1 MPKAQRPTKRRSKQ
15 YKAADWTTGRA
26 KARFPFSL
34 FRNVKLFYVIGALI
48 MIGSV
53 APITRFARGSQSS
66 SNQPTP
72 QATAQATA
80 SPEATPAG
88 TPTPATQRYSG
99 PPAMTIDTNKSYFAV
114 IHTDKGDIRV
124 ELFAQQA
131 PQTVNNFV
139 FLARD
144 GFYNEL
150 TFHRVIVGFVAQAG
164 DPEGTGSGGPGYTI
178 PDEQSG
184 RPFEAGTLGMAKRG
198 DQPNSAGSQFFVT
211 YTDQPQLND
220 QFTAFG
226 RIVEGMDVLNSITE
240 RNVCPPGSG
249 PTEENPCQ
257 VDPPPGDKVLSID
270 IEES

>member
-26 KARFPFSL
+26 KVRFPFSL
-34 FRNVKLFYVIGALI
+34 FKNVKVFYVIGAFI

-53 APITRFARGSQSS
+53 AAGMMRTGSSRSKTATQTV
-66 SNQPTP
+66 TP

-80 SPEATPAG
+80 SPEATPGG

-124 ELFAQQA
+124 ELFAKEA

-144 GFYNEL
+144 GFYNGL
-150 TFHRVIVGFVAQAG
+150 TFFRVEPDFVAQTG
-164 DPEGTGSGGPGYTI
+164 DPENTGRGGPGYTI
-178 PDEQSG
+178 PDENSG
-184 RPFEAGTLGMAKRG
+184 QPFQAGTLGMAKKG
-198 DQPNSAGSQFFVT
+198 DEPNSAGSQFFIT
-211 YTDQPQLND
+211 LTDQPQLNGED
-220 QFTAFG
+220 TSFG
-226 RIVEGMDVLNSITE
+226 RVVEGMDVLNALTPRE
-240 RNVCPPGSG
+240 PVTG
-249 PTEENPCQ
+249 EEL
-257 VDPPPGDKVLSID
+257 PPGDKILSID
-270 IEES
+270 IEEN